1 MHVVFLLSDHLLSQ
15 YNNQVSESLTLMDR
29 TLVDVTELDTMVHSM
44 VQDLGQDLVQEV
56 VVSTLVVEVVVWMV
70 LMCWSQIHLAR
81 KVLIVQKV
89 HLLILE
95 ASEASE
101 G

>member
-29 TLVDVTELDTMVHSM
+29 TLVDVTELDVMVRSM

-56 VVSTLVVEVVVWMV
+56 VGPTLVVEVVV
-70 LMCWSQIHLAR
+70 LMCQSQIRLAR
-81 KVLIVQKV
+81 KVLVVQKV
-89 HLLILE
+89 RLLFPE
-95 ASEASE
+95 ASEVSE